1 MKSAFKPI
9 ILLACLFLVAH
20 SGHIYPQDI
29 TISPNN
35 KNTLSVITF
44 IFTPETSLASS
55 DYLRIILP
63 FKLNANTAA
72 VWNIYT
78 NCAATGTDMAAT
90 FTASTLASDT
100 NAYFAQFYTDSSAT
114 TLAPLTGNLTYYLKI
129 TGTPDSSA
137 QTGINNPVQLYTV
150 SNNVGGWIVYDSNP
164 VFGTLTLNDPFPS
177 TMTVAIKVPTTVTNS
192 KVLGAKYLVNIDF
205 TPSFTLKNR
214 GRIDIILTNTAFTL
228 SSCTSVSSTSEKIV
242 SLVATFQTLN
252 TYSTRATIT
261 QTVTAGNAAKYRFQC
276 SVTNP
281 LLPGDTRISV
291 QNRMGYVETITEA
304 GTDTVGLQA
313 ATTSSS
319 SSTSGWSESNH
330 KVLLGWGYEASSP
343 TALGIFGI
351 YKDASTTESWYQ
363 SVKTIFQ
370 PAADLTTTQILQVV
384 VSTVNDPGFNVLAA
398 SIYHNLP
405 NYSGTQTVSCN
416 ALTQG
421 YLICQ
426 NVGQLQA
433 QSYFISFRFSL
444 ISTATISTVSD
455 FGKVSVQ
462 TQAATPAF
470 VIALSQ
476 TTLTNKAIKTNV
488 ALFSGGT
495 NGVIASS
502 TIVSGS
508 TPVPYVANTQDII
521 LKFSFKYFTSSIVP
535 TSTTQNNRGI
545 EFYTSPALAAAITP
559 TCTIGTLTTGTDVT
573 ITDCAVD
580 QLTTFTRL
588 RFRLAAFITVSSAVS
603 TLFPATPPQSGS
615 ISFNKVNFGTSFSS
629 LNYMSQNSFDYYAR
643 WVQGFTASNPT
654 IVQVTGSSSFFFNSL
669 VYQAGALAG
678 MQVGTTF
685 FVTGATS
692 SDTPNLGTSFPTL
705 IRVSGTLLS
714 AESNNAVRL
723 LLFFNDLVPLDT
735 ANPCF
740 GLTTVTCTY
749 NANGLDNT
757 ATDSLTDYAGSRYI
771 SINTVLTNTLN
782 IYIPVQTIAEKTSIG
797 FFLTT
802 AQEVNTVATSQNI
815 FNAQHSKRYA
825 QRTSTST
832 SLTITAA
839 AGTGTPKLVPPGSTV
854 MGAVADSTI
863 SVPSGYAPATPNTAS
878 ATGAAYGYCA
888 NYDFTAG
895 TSFKFQSF
903 PTTPYSCVT
912 MTYPVA
918 SASVT
923 CAVCPVSSS
932 MTAPGSLTIAKFTM
946 PTLTGADIYNNVYVV
961 GTNNGDFYKAA
972 YDSQANVLTPKALSS
987 ISLTFSPLSL
997 KKQAINT
1004 LATFSFTTVA
1014 TLPQAILIDLLPA
1027 TPSTTLYLD
1036 PVTGFTCTSS
1046 TVVLSSCIVSGTA
1059 TDLKLTAITSG
1070 ASWPIGLQTINFLVN
1085 ANSAAA
1091 ALSADT
1097 TVTYQATIKVTG
1109 TTSYGAADHTSPSA
1123 TYKVIN
1129 SASSNILLA
1138 NAAYYFGNNNART
1151 FITFDFALPSD
1162 VIVYSGQ
1169 SIVFNLGGI
1178 AAANVGQKPKCYVY
1192 KFYSNFTISND
1203 FSSCDVSDLTALT
1216 LSPKVSASGAYTLLV
1231 DFLYVPSSAAPTGIS
1246 AKVYAVDGATVV
1258 TQSSAATPLALP
1270 TASVA
1275 VVTPTANVALTRL
1288 YSNPGN
1294 VAEVVLNIKPSVKA
1308 ISQTSY
1314 MYMYFPT
1321 YYSDNLGYEN
1331 IWCTAADLP
1340 VSCFVS
1346 GPRLIMLTSF
1356 PTDVAVGVNVQIKIF
1371 GVITP
1376 VVPTSVGKIFI
1387 GIDDDQDMFTLAEQ
1401 IEVNDLASTSI
1412 TPITLY
1418 VDSYSLTTYK
1428 IRETADHTLSFTTD
1442 AIGIRAKKI
1451 IAIDFPDRYGGI
1463 LGGQTGPVINIQK
1476 TGDTTIT
1483 SVQSTSF
1490 GSRFKFTLP
1499 LNLDPLTSYTFVL
1512 KSIDNPEQPICN
1524 MDRLMIT
1531 VTDQTQAAAASRT
1544 APNVWNVPSITFLA
1558 DATLKTLN
1566 WADVNGNTLTSL
1578 SLSIGVYSQVIRIV
1592 PPTGENFNDQ
1602 ITFSSS
1608 DTTLSILTSSLI
1620 ANRGDPYISIRV
1632 ATPMSAVPQI
1642 ILFRFGKEETS
1653 SQNVYSELPKLQL
1666 IFTNTKNTLPVYKL
1680 RIAKGGTSLPY
1691 QWNLATLNLIPQ
1703 SELKIEASI
1712 VSPTLSALTVVGASS
1727 LSFGPT
1733 STLQGFVF
1741 DLAASADPLAP
1752 PSFILSVSGD
1762 DSANY
1767 QFKTPT
1773 IIVDVLTPPA
1783 AAPVLS
1789 SLMVAIYSPT
1799 KETFTF
1805 NVDQMASVFWH
1816 VAYQGKII
1824 TDCLRVRAKYNEGF
1838 TYDPTSAT
1846 QAQYGVFY
1854 VYDET
1859 VANSYQ
1865 ITKLISNQAYSYI
1878 LCPSNQLDVMGGST
1892 QGTFTTKDNQA
1903 SLYQVILKFSQT
1915 ITQSQLTSLVCFFNT
1930 QLQLPNL
1937 K

>member
-9 ILLACLFLVAH
+9 LLLACLFLVAR
-20 SGHIYPQDI
+20 SGHIYPEDI
-29 TISPNN
+29 SISPNN
-35 KNTLSVITF
+35 KNTPSVITF
-44 IFTPETSLASS
+44 IFTPETSLATS

-78 NCAATGTDMAAT
+78 NCAAVGTDMAAT
-90 FTASTLASDT
+90 FSASTLASDT
-100 NAYFAQFYTDSSAT
+100 NAYFVQFYTDSSAT
-114 TLAPLTGNLTYYLKI
+114 TLAPVTGNLTYYLKI

-150 SNNVGGWIVYDSNP
+150 SNNVGNWIVYDSNP

-192 KVLGAKYLVNIDF
+192 KGLGNTYQVNIDL
-205 TPSFTLKNR
+205 TPSITLKNR
-214 GRIDIILTNTAFTL
+214 GRIDIILTNPAFTL
-228 SSCTSVSSTSEKIV
+228 SSCSSVSSTSEKIA
-242 SLVATFQTLN
+242 SLAASFQTLN
-252 TYSTRATIT
+252 SYSTRATIT
-261 QTVTAGNAAKYRFQC
+261 QTVTAGNSAKYRFQC

-281 LLPGDTRISV
+281 PLPATTRISV

-319 SSTSGWSESNH
+319 SSISGWSEGNH
-330 KVLLGWGYEASSP
+330 KILLGWGYEASSP

-351 YKDASTTESWYQ
+351 YKDATTTESWYQ

-370 PAADLTTTQILQVV
+370 PATDLANTQVLQVV

-405 NYSGTQTVSCN
+405 SYPGSTVSCN
-416 ALTQG
+416 AQTQG

-426 NVGQLQA
+426 NVGVLHA
-433 QSYFISFRFSL
+433 QPYFISFRFSL
-444 ISTATISTVSD
+444 ISTATVSTVSD

-462 TQAATPAF
+462 TQAVTPAV

-476 TTLTNKAIKTNV
+476 TTLTNKAIKTNI
-488 ALFSGGT
+488 ALFTGGT

-502 TIVSGS
+502 TIISGS
-508 TPVPYVANTQDII
+508 LAKPYVANTQDII
-521 LKFSFKYFTSSIVP
+521 LKFGFKYFSSNIVP
-535 TSTTQNNRGI
+535 LSTAQNNRGI
-545 EFYTSPALAAAITP
+545 EFYTSQALAAATTP
-559 TCTIGTLTTGTDVT
+559 TCTIGTLATGTDVT

-588 RFRLAAFITVSSAVS
+588 RFRLAAFLTTSGAVG
-603 TLFPATPPQSGS
+603 TLFQSTPQSGT
-615 ISFNKVNFGTSFSS
+615 ISFNKVNFGSSFSS
-629 LNYMSQNSFDYYAR
+629 LNYMSETSFDYYAR

-654 IVQVTGSSSFFFNSL
+654 IVQVTSSSSFFFNSL
-669 VYQAGALAG
+669 VYQAEALANV
-678 MQVGTTF
+678 QVGTTF

-723 LLFFNDLVPLDT
+723 LLFFNDLIPLDT
-735 ANPCF
+735 VNPCF

-749 NANGLDNT
+749 NVNGLDNT

-771 SINTVLTNTLN
+771 AINTVLTNTLN

-797 FFLTT
+797 FFLAT
-802 AQEVNTVATSQNI
+802 AREVNAVATGQSI
-815 FNAQHSKRYA
+815 FNAQHSKRFS
-825 QRTSTST
+825 QTTSTAT

-839 AGTGTPKLVPPGSTV
+839 AASGTPKLVPPASTA
-854 MGAVADSTI
+854 MGAVVDSTM
-863 SVPSGYAPATPNTAS
+863 SVPTGYAPPASNTLP
-878 ATGAAYGYCA
+878 TTGGAAYGYCA

-895 TSFKFQSF
+895 SGFAFQSF
-903 PTTPYSCVT
+903 SSTPYNCVK
-912 MTYPVA
+912 MTYPVS

-923 CAVCPVSSS
+923 CAVCPVDTP
-932 MTAPGSLTIAKFTM
+932 MTAPGSLTLPKFTM

-961 GTNNGDFYKAA
+961 GKNNGDFYKAA
-972 YDSQANVLTPKALSS
+972 YDSQAAVLTPKVLSS
-987 ISLTFSPLSL
+987 TSLTFSPLSL
-997 KKQAINT
+997 KKQAVNT
-1004 LATFSFTTVA
+1004 LASFSFTTVA
-1014 TLPQAILIDLLPA
+1014 TLPQAILIDLLPVSPA
-1027 TPSTTLYLD
+1027 TLYMD
-1036 PVTGFTCTSS
+1036 PVTGFTCTSN
-1046 TVVLSSCIVSGTA
+1046 TVALSSCTVSGTT
-1059 TDLKLTAITSG
+1059 TDLKITAITSG
-1070 ASWPIGLQTINFLVN
+1070 ANWPIGTQNVNFLVN

-1091 ALSADT
+1091 SLSADT
-1097 TVTYQATIKVTG
+1097 TITYQATIKVTG
-1109 TTSYGAADHTSPSA
+1109 TTAYASVHHTSPSA
-1123 TYKVIN
+1123 TYKVMN
-1129 SASSNILLA
+1129 SASSDILLSDA
-1138 NAAYYFGNNNART
+1138 TYYFGNMNART
-1151 FITFDFALPSD
+1151 FITFNFELPSD
-1162 VIVYSGQ
+1162 VTIYAGQ
-1169 SIVFNLGGI
+1169 TIVFDLGGI
-1178 AAANVGQKPKCYVY
+1178 AAANVGQKPNCLVY
-1192 KFYSNFTISND
+1192 NYATSSISND
-1203 FSSCDVSDLTALT
+1203 FSSCDVSDLTELT
-1216 LSPKVSASGAYTLLV
+1216 LSPKVSASGIYTLV
-1231 DFLYVPSSAAPTGIS
+1231 IDFLYVPSSAGPTGIS
-1246 AKVYAVDGATVV
+1246 ATVYAIDGATIV

-1270 TASVA
+1270 TATTA
-1275 VVTPTANVALTRL
+1275 VVTPSTNVVLTRL

-1308 ISQTSY
+1308 IGQTSY

-1340 VSCFVS
+1340 VSCFVT

-1356 PTDVAVGVNVQIKIF
+1356 PIDIAVGTNVQIKIY

-1376 VVPTSVGKIFI
+1376 VVPTPVGKIFI
-1387 GIDDDQDMFTLAEQ
+1387 GIDDDQDMFTLVEQ
-1401 IEVNDLASTSI
+1401 IEVNDLASNSGI
-1412 TPITLY
+1412 PITLY
-1418 VDSYSLTTYK
+1418 VDSYALTTYK

-1442 AIGIRAKKI
+1442 AIGIRANKI
-1451 IAIDFPDRYGGI
+1451 IAFDFPDRYGGI

-1476 TGDTTIT
+1476 TGDATIT

-1490 GSRFKFTLP
+1490 GSRFKVTLP

-1512 KSIDNPEQPICN
+1512 KSIDNPEQPVCN
-1524 MDRLMIT
+1524 MDRLMII

-1558 DATLKTLN
+1558 DASLRTLD
-1566 WADVNGNTLTSL
+1566 WADVNGNTLSSI
-1578 SLSIGVYSQVIRIV
+1578 SLSIGIYSQVIRII

-1608 DTTLSILTSSLI
+1608 DTTVTILSSSLI
-1620 ANRGDPYISIRV
+1620 ANRGSPYLSLRV
-1632 ATPMSAVPQI
+1632 AAPITAVPQI
-1642 ILFRFGKEETS
+1642 ILFRFSKEETS

-1666 IFTNTKNTLPVYKL
+1666 ILTNTKTTLPVYRV

-1691 QWNLATLNLIPQ
+1691 QWNLASLNLIPQ

-1733 STLQGFVF
+1733 QTLQGFVF
-1741 DLAASADPLAP
+1741 DLASTADPLAP
-1752 PSFILSVSGD
+1752 PSFVLSVSGD
-1762 DSANY
+1762 DSPNY
-1767 QFKTPT
+1767 QFKTTT
-1773 IIVDVLTPPA
+1773 IVVEVLTPPA

-1789 SLMVAIYSPT
+1789 DLTIAAYSPT
-1799 KETFTF
+1799 QETFSF
-1805 NVDQMASVFWH
+1805 NIDQMASVFWH
-1816 VAYQGKII
+1816 VAYKDEII

-1838 TYDPTSAT
+1838 TYDSTSAI

-1854 VYDET
+1854 VYNET
-1859 VANSYQ
+1859 IKNSYQ
-1865 ITKLISNQAYSYI
+1865 ITNLLSNRVYSYI
-1878 LCPSNQLDVMGGST
+1878 LCPSNQLDVMGGSA
-1892 QGTFTTKDNQA
+1892 QGTFTTQDNNA
-1903 SLYQVILKFSQT
+1903 SPYQIILKFSQS
-1915 ITQSQLTSLVCFFNT
+1915 ITQSQLTSLVCLFNT
-1930 QLQLPNL
+1930 ELQLPNL